1 MVEQVR
7 PSALAAWIAA
17 GPAGAVPLVLDV
29 REPWEVALA
38 SIQPAGFELRA
49 IPMSSVPAQLAALDP
64 QRPVA
69 CLCHHG
75 ARSMQVANFL
85 EQNGFTNVVN
95 IQGGIHAWATDLDPR
110 VPLY

>member
-1 MVEQVR
+1 M
-7 PSALAAWIAA
+7 
-17 GPAGAVPLVLDV
+17 LDV

-64 QRPVA
+64 ERPVA

-75 ARSMQVANFL
+75 ARSQNVALFLERSGFERVAN
-85 EQNGFTNVVN
+85 
-95 IQGGIHAWATDLDPR
+95 IAGGINAWSGECDPA
-110 VPLY
+110 VPRY